1 MKMALVERTMF
12 REYDIRGRVN
22 EDELNAAS
30 GELIGRAYGTFLHK
44 RGVKTAVAGYDC
56 RVGSE
61 EIKEGVVAGIL
72 STGCKIID
80 LGMCTTPMMYWSQ
93 YRFNIMGGA
102 MITGSHNPKGWSG
115 LKLAHGLSYTLI
127 GKELEELLATIE
139 TEQFV
144 TGKGETEPV
153 SILEEFAEDLAA
165 RVKIEK
171 PFRVVVDAGN
181 GVAGMVAPTV
191 LREAGCDVIEQF
203 CDLDPEFP
211 NHDPDPALK
220 ATVEILGKRVVK
232 EGADAGFAF
241 DGDGDRLGVVDEKG
255 QVIWPDRYMI
265 LLSRQILEKTPGAK
279 IIFDV
284 KCSQALEEDIEAHG
298 GQPIMWKTGHSH
310 IKAKL
315 HEVKG
320 LLAGEMSGH
329 IFYVDN
335 FYGFDDGVYTAL
347 RFAEYVSGQN
357 ESLSKIIEKTPYYI
371 STPTIHVDCPD
382 TEKYRIVDELTVELK
397 KDFPRVIDINGARV
411 MFDDGWGLVRASS
424 NMPQLVLRFEAK
436 TEKRLQEI
444 KNLFRNY
451 MDVHDEIGKEWENE

>member
-1 MKMALVERTMF
+1 MF
-12 REYDIRGRVN
+12 REYDIRGRVS
-22 EDELNAAS
+22 DAELNANS
-30 GELIGRAYGTFLHK
+30 GKLIGKAYGTFLHR
-44 RGVKTAVAGYDC
+44 RGVDTAVVGYDC

-61 EIKEGVVAGIL
+61 EIKQGVVDGIL

-80 LGMCTTPMMYWSQ
+80 LGMCTTPMMYWAQ
-93 YRFNIMGGA
+93 YFFNVMGGA

-127 GKELEELLATIE
+127 GKELEELVASIE
-139 TEQFV
+139 KEDFIE
-144 TGKGETEPV
+144 GSGEREPV
-153 SILEEFAEDLAA
+153 SILDDFAKDLTG
-165 RVKIEK
+165 RVNIKK

-181 GVAGMVAPTV
+181 GVAGMVAPVV
-191 LREAGCDVIEQF
+191 LRKAGCEVIEQF

-220 ATVEILGKRVVK
+220 ATVEILGKRVVEEK
-232 EGADAGFAF
+232 ADAGFAF

-265 LLSRQILEKTPGAK
+265 LLSRQILEKSPGAK
-279 IIFDV
+279 IVFDV
-284 KCSQALEEDIEAHG
+284 KCSQALEEDISAHG

-335 FYGFDDGVYTAL
+335 FYGFDDGIYAGL
-347 RFAEYVSGQN
+347 RFAEYVSSQ
-357 ESLSKIIEKTPYYI
+357 EDSLSRIIEKAPYYI

-382 TEKYRIVDELTVELK
+382 TEKYRVVDELTRRFK
-397 KDFPRVIDINGARV
+397 KDFGKVIDINGARV

-436 TEKRLQEI
+436 TEKRLEEI
-444 KNLFRNY
+444 KSLFRKY
-451 MDVHDEIGKEWENE
+451 MDEHDEIGKEWENE